1 MTPRRR
7 ARRRSGL
14 KLRDRALHGSVAGAL
29 MSPAGIVAGSSV
41 AAITLASGAHPLVC
55 LASGIAGWLVPVVR
69 AMRRVPPTTSA
80 PAKRA
85 EQPTTSGA
93 WQAAIVDA
101 EAAAERFRSAVEG
114 CQEGPLRDRL
124 RQLEED
130 VAESLD
136 CCYELADWGA
146 EAESARRELDPAA
159 MERAKRKAG
168 GAAKDAAHSQRELI
182 AELLEIEDDCRTR
195 LTLINGRLD
204 EAVGRAVDL
213 AGRSRGVG
221 RRWRSRSD
229 VDALDGTRQVSDDLR
244 ALRAALRELDAPKGE
259 SRRAAKE
266 G

>member
-1 MTPRRR
+1 M
-7 ARRRSGL
+7 
-14 KLRDRALHGSVAGAL
+14 RDRALHGSVAGAL
-29 MSPAGIVAGSSV
+29 MSPAGIVAGSSIAAV
-41 AAITLASGAHPLVC
+41 ALATGAHPLVC
-55 LASGIAGWLVPVVR
+55 LVSGIAGWLVPVAR
-69 AMRRVPPTTSA
+69 AMRRVPPASTA
-80 PAKRA
+80 PATRA
-85 EQPTTSGA
+85 EEPATSGA
-93 WQAAIVDA
+93 WKAAVTEA
-101 EAAAERFRSAVEG
+101 EAAAERFRTAVEG
-114 CQEGPLRDRL
+114 CAAGPLRERL
-124 RQLEED
+124 RELEED

-168 GAAKDAAHSQRELI
+168 GAAKEAAHSQRELI

-229 VDALDGTRQVSDDLR
+229 VDALDGARQVSDDLR
-244 ALRAALRELDAPKGE
+244 ALRAALRELDAPE
-259 SRRAAKE
+259 SQPRRAVKE